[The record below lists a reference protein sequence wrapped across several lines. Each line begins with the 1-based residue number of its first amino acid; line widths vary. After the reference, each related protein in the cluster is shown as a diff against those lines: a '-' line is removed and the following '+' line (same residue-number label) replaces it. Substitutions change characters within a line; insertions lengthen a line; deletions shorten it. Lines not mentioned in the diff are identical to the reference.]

1 MKRPKSFLIFVS
13 KMRLLWRLNINMQSL
28 PPINENA
35 DFGDEPHQHDAHVIE
50 RRSLFE
56 WLFDPLIAAKRRRG

>member
-1 MKRPKSFLIFVS
+1 
-13 KMRLLWRLNINMQSL
+13 MQSL